1 MSIALCRGL
10 DRDSAEG
17 RETMHLYIMRHG
29 ETDDNTRR
37 VLQGQKDNPL
47 NERGRQQALR
57 AKEELSGILFDRVY
71 SSPLIRAVETAVLA
85 TGRPREEIILEER
98 LKEISFGVLEGTVLD
113 EMKPPYDNFF
123 KDPLRYATPEGGESL
138 LELSARTWSFLSE
151 IRGTLP
157 GKKVLLVSHGAAI
170 HSMIYQIRK
179 EKIDC
184 FWNMNLGNCGIL
196 EISDE
201 TGDYKI
207 EKECNRKDSHY
218 IKF

>member
-113 EMKPPYDNFF
+113 VHWSTKIGHLNCIFSHTIRNYCTVAYVSLYCLGVRYPSAYAGRSSLKNFI
-123 KDPLRYATPEGGESL
+123 YASI
-138 LELSARTWSFLSE
+138 SS
-151 IRGTLP
+151 GTFSP
-157 GKKVLLVSHGAAI
+157 C
-170 HSMIYQIRK
+170 R
-179 EKIDC
+179 
-184 FWNMNLGNCGIL
+184 
-196 EISDE
+196 
-201 TGDYKI
+201 
-207 EKECNRKDSHY
+207 
-218 IKF
+218 